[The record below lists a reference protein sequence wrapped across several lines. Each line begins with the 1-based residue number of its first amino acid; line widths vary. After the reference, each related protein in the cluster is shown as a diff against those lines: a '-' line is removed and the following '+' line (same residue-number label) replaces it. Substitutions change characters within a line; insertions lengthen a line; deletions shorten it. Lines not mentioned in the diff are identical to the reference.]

1 MKKVLV
7 FCLLVLLMACS
18 KEKELGNMLVKGK
31 IKGLKKGTLYLQ
43 KIKDSSLVSVDSIN
57 LFGNDTFVLTDSIK
71 SSEMY
76 YITLNG
82 NKNRIS
88 FFGQE
93 GTINIED
100 KLEKFG
106 IKPVI
111 EGSKNQKIF
120 EEYNEMA
127 RKFQGKQLDL
137 LAENVQAQKENDP
150 EKSEALR
157 KQSDNQIRKKYI
169 YTINYVLNHPDAE
182 ASAYITLT
190 ELVNAN
196 IKYLD
201 SINNSLTSK
210 VKKSI
215 YGKKLAKFV
224 ATIKKTENSE

>member
-7 FCLLVLLMACS
+7 SCLLVLLVACS

-43 KIKDSSLVSVDSIN
+43 KMNDSILVTLDSIN
-57 LFGNDTFVLTDSIK
+57 LFGTNDFVLTDNIT

-76 YITLNG
+76 YLTLSG
-82 NKNRIS
+82 QQNRIS

-93 GTINIED
+93 GTITIND

-106 IKPVI
+106 ISPEI
-111 EGSKNQKIF
+111 EGSKNQIIY
-120 EEYNEMA
+120 EEYKNMV

-137 LAENVQAQKENDP
+137 LAENVKAQKENDL

-157 KQSDNQIRKKYI
+157 KQSDKQILKKYI

-201 SINNSLTSK
+201 SINNSLTSS
-210 VKKSI
+210 VKNSI
-215 YGKKLAKFV
+215 YGKELAAFV
-224 ATIKKTENSE
+224 EEIKKTEN

>member
-1 MKKVLV
+1 MKNV
-7 FCLLVLLMACS
+7 FVVFLMVLLVACS
-18 KEKELGNMLVKGK
+18 KEKELGNMLVRGK

-57 LFGNDTFVLTDSIK
+57 LFGNDTFMLSDDIK

-82 NKNRIS
+82 NQNKIS

-93 GTINIED
+93 GTITIND
-100 KLEKFG
+100 KLENFG
-106 IKPVI
+106 FKTTI

-120 EEYNEMA
+120 EEYKNMT

-137 LAENVQAQKENDP
+137 FAANVQAQIDKDLK
-150 EKSEALR
+150 KSEALR
-157 KQSDNQIRKKYI
+157 KQSDYQIRKKYI
-169 YTINYVLNHPDAE
+169 YTINFVLNHPDAE
-182 ASAYITLT
+182 ASAYIALT

-201 SINNSLTSK
+201 SINTSLTSR
-210 VKKSI
+210 VQNST
-215 YGKKLAKFV
+215 YGKKLATFV
-224 ATIKKTENSE
+224 ATIKKTEN

>member
-7 FCLLVLLMACS
+7 SCLLVLLVACS

-43 KIKDSSLVSVDSIN
+43 KMNDSILVTLDSIN
-57 LFGNDTFVLTDSIK
+57 LFGTNDFVLTDNIT

-76 YITLNG
+76 YLTLSG
-82 NKNRIS
+82 HQNRIS

-93 GTINIED
+93 GTITIND

-106 IKPVI
+106 ISPEI
-111 EGSKNQKIF
+111 EGSKNQIIY
-120 EEYNEMA
+120 EEYKNMV

-137 LAENVQAQKENDP
+137 LAENVKAQKENDL

-157 KQSDNQIRKKYI
+157 KQSDKQILKKYI

-201 SINNSLTSK
+201 SINNSLTSS
-210 VKKSI
+210 VKNSI
-215 YGKKLAKFV
+215 YGKELAAFV
-224 ATIKKTENSE
+224 EEIKKTEN

>member
-1 MKKVLV
+1 MKNVLV
-7 FCLLVLLMACS
+7 SFLLVLLVACS

-43 KIKDSSLVSVDSIN
+43 KMNDSLLVTLDSIN
-57 LFGNDTFVLTDSIK
+57 LFGTNEFVLTDNVT

-76 YITLNG
+76 YLSLNG
-82 NKNRIS
+82 HQNRIS

-93 GTINIED
+93 GTITIND

-106 IKPVI
+106 VSPVI
-111 EGSKNQKIF
+111 EGSKNQLIF
-120 EEYNEMA
+120 EEYKNMV

-137 LAENVQAQKENDP
+137 LAENVKAQKENDL
-150 EKSEALR
+150 EKSAALR
-157 KQSDNQIRKKYI
+157 KQSDKQILKKYI

-201 SINNSLTSK
+201 SINNALTNR
-210 VKKSI
+210 VKNSI
-215 YGKKLAKFV
+215 YGKELANFV
-224 ATIKKTENSE
+224 ETIKKTEN